1 MTFVTNP
8 FTFPFWAVMAN
19 RTGAFVLNLDNAVGG
34 DAAREIA
41 HDGGALAGWFEL
53 AGVTAFGF
61 VVLAIVSAAI
71 GYLMASLIWRLM
83 VARKRTKRLRDMAQR
98 GDPLKGEAVGSE
110 PTQGEA

>member
-1 MTFVTNP
+1 MTS
-8 FTFPFWAVMAN
+8 
-19 RTGAFVLNLDNAVGG
+19 
-34 DAAREIA
+34 
-41 HDGGALAGWFEL
+41 
-53 AGVTAFGF
+53 FGF

-98 GDPLKGEAVGSE
+98 VDPLNGEAVGSE